1 MRKAGIWGVGR
12 ALPERVLTNA
22 DLERMV
28 DTSDEWITTRT
39 GIKERRIAASND
51 TAADL
56 ASEAA
61 KAALADADV
70 TADEIDM
77 IIVAT
82 VTPDMPFPATSCLVQ
97 AQQGA
102 QNSAAFDL
110 SAGCSGFIYALA
122 MAASCIESGLS
133 RRVLVI
139 GVDILSRITDWSDR
153 TTCVLFGDG
162 AGACVVGPVS
172 RGGILATYMGADGTG
187 GDTLYVPTAYF
198 RYSPSEGTRPAKK
211 HLIYM
216 AGNVLF

>member
-97 AQQGA
+97 AQLGA

-110 SAGCSGFIYALA
+110 SAGCSGVHLRA
-122 MAASCIESGLS
+122 
-133 RRVLVI
+133 
-139 GVDILSRITDWSDR
+139 
-153 TTCVLFGDG
+153 GDG
-162 AGACVVGPVS
+162 C
-172 RGGILATYMGADGTG
+172 L
-187 GDTLYVPTAYF
+187 L
-198 RYSPSEGTRPAKK
+198 
-211 HLIYM
+211 H
-216 AGNVLF
+216 